1 MGSQAIFA
9 FGPMYGRNANGKFS
23 FVVGVDLKPPSL
35 VALSGAALLAVVH
48 HCLDLKIDTA
58 FISVIIKSH
67 YC

>member
-9 FGPMYGRNANGKFS
+9 FVPIYRREANGKFT
-23 FVVGVDLKPPSL
+23 FVVGVDLNPPSL

-58 FISVIIKSH
+58 FISVIIQSH